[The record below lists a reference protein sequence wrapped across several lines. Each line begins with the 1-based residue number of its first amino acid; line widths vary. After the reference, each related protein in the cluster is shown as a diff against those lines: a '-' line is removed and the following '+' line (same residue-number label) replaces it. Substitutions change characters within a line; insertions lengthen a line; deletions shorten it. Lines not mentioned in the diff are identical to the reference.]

1 MKRLLKMIEI
11 TRRWSLVFGLMIGM
25 VGFGTVNDARAVV
38 RIMPLGD
45 SITASMG
52 GQASYRYWLWKKL
65 ATAGASVDFVG
76 SQNGVGSGT
85 PRFTDFD
92 QNHEGHT
99 GWTTSQVTP
108 NVTKW
113 ARASRPDL
121 VLLDLGANDIVQGR
135 PSQNIIMQLRTI
147 VVLLRAVNPNVK
159 VLLAKLTPMSG
170 FESQVAEL
178 NAQIGPLAMQLNR
191 PRSQV
196 MVVDL
201 ASGFDL
207 SADVGDGVHPTEAG
221 EKLIANRFYRL
232 ILPMLVLLHQPAK
245 HPALSVQF

>member
-1 MKRLLKMIEI
+1 MKRLLKMVGIS
-11 TRRWSLVFGLMIGM
+11 RRWTFVLGLIIG
-25 VGFGTVNDARAVV
+25 VGGIAAVDDAQAVV

-45 SITASMG
+45 SITASMN

-65 ATAGASVDFVG
+65 VTAGASVDFVG
-76 SQNGVGSGT
+76 SQKGVSFGT
-85 PRFTDFD
+85 PRFSDFD

-99 GWTTSQVTP
+99 GWTTSQVIP
-108 NVTKW
+108 NVTTW
-113 ARASRPDL
+113 TRAARPDL
-121 VLLDLGANDIVQGR
+121 VLLDLGANDVVQGR
-135 PSQNIIMQLRTI
+135 PSQNIIMQLKII

-159 VLLAKLTPMSG
+159 VLLAKLTPMVG

-178 NAQIGPLAMQLNR
+178 NSQIGPLAMQLNR
-191 PRSQV
+191 PGSQV

-207 SADVGDGVHPTEAG
+207 DADVGDGVHPTEAG

-245 HPALSVQF
+245 HPGLSVQY